1 MFGSQT
7 RHGLERTFDTLRDIA
22 TRSRTEA
29 APRRQ
34 NSREPRFTAA
44 LTDFR
49 PWKAGHSHPQDAVL
63 EYTAW
68 LLAVAERNRHT
79 DGEQPSADRAFD
91 EYRERIR
98 RYGATSSNVAR
109 RQIATFPER
118 IAPDAS
124 GPPDLPL
131 LFSAPGEHFRPPGLE
146 ERMDH
151 FAAVALRCFESL
163 YGNDT
168 EAPDDFIHVSCS
180 GYLSP
185 SPAQRYASR
194 RGWGKTRVL
203 HSYHMGCYG
212 AFPPVQMALGLLA
225 SAHSGLP
232 RKSSRVDV
240 VHTELLSIHADFT
253 SVDPGSLVNM
263 TLFADGFVR
272 YSVEPSASLVRAGRH
287 GLEVLALDSVLL
299 PDSCDEMTWK
309 PRSDVFEMYLSK
321 SVPAQ
326 IRDAIVPFVRSLSAQ
341 AGFDFETEKHA
352 LFYAVHPGGP
362 KILDHVGQALGI
374 PEEKLGLSRKILF
387 EHGNMS
393 SATIPHIW
401 AEALRDCRVP
411 EGARIVSVA
420 FGPGLTATGMVL
432 RKI

>member
-1 MFGSQT
+1 MFGNQT
-7 RHGLERTFDTLRDIA
+7 RHGLERTFDALRGIA
-22 TRSRTEA
+22 QRPRAENAARRRRSA
-29 APRRQ
+29 A
-34 NSREPRFTAA
+34 PRFTAA

-49 PWKAGHSHPQDAVL
+49 PWQVGRVYPQDAAL
-63 EYTAW
+63 DYTAW
-68 LLAVAERNRHT
+68 LLAVAERNRSPAA
-79 DGEQPSADRAFD
+79 ERPSAEQCF
-91 EYRERIR
+91 EQYRERIR
-98 RYGATSSNVAR
+98 RYGASSSAIAR

-118 IAPDAS
+118 IAPDAR
-124 GPPDLPL
+124 GAPDLPV
-131 LFSAPGEHFRPPGLE
+131 LFSEPGPHFLAPGLE
-146 ERMDH
+146 KRMDH
-151 FAAVALRCFESL
+151 FASVALGCFESL
-163 YGNDT
+163 YRD
-168 EAPDDFIHVSCS
+168 ERDAPDDLIHVSCS

-194 RGWGKTRVL
+194 RGWEATRVL

-225 SAHSGLP
+225 SAHCGLP
-232 RKSSRVDV
+232 RKSTRVDV
-240 VHTELLSIHADFT
+240 VHTELLSLHADFT

-272 YSVEPSASLVRAGRH
+272 YSLVPSASLLREGGS
-287 GLEVLALDSVLL
+287 GLEVLAIDSRLI
-299 PDSCDEMTWK
+299 PDSSDEMTWK

-321 SVPAQ
+321 AVPAQ
-326 IRDAIVPFVRSLSAQ
+326 IRSAIVPFVRELSAQ
-341 AGFDFETEKHA
+341 AGFDFEAHKHD

-362 KILDHVGQALGI
+362 KILDHVGEALGI
-374 PEEKLGLSRKILF
+374 GAEKLELSRKILF

-401 AEALRDCRVP
+401 AEALRDPAVP

-432 RKI
+432 RKL